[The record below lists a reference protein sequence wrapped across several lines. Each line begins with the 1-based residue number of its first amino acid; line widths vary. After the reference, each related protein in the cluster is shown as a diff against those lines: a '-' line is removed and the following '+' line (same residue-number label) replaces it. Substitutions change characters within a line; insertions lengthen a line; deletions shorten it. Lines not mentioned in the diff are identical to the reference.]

1 MGVLITHSRIHE
13 VNYEITYGEKKNID
27 PYTSRATLISSAIQ
41 SGAAT
46 PVPRGLRTASQQSYG
61 GQGQSYA

>member
-1 MGVLITHSRIHE
+1 MGALIAYSRISE
-13 VNYEITYGEKKNID
+13 INYEITYGEKKNLD
-27 PYTSRATLISSAIQ
+27 PYSSRATLMSSAIH

-46 PVPRGLRTASQQSYG
+46 PVPRGVRTASQPYG